1 MSNSLKSNWD
11 VIVVGGGPA
20 GFFAAIH
27 CAELNPKLN
36 VLIIEK
42 ASQTLGKVIISGGG
56 RCNVTH
62 ACFEPA
68 ELITHYPR
76 GGNELRGAFTR
87 FQPKDTVKW
96 FESRGVKL
104 KTEADGRMFPSTD
117 DSNTIA
123 ECLRQSAR
131 EAGVKMELGTSLLNV
146 EKGSRGGFR
155 LEVRKEASVLPLQ
168 TKKLLLATGSD
179 RKTLEVVKSLGHS
192 IEEPV
197 PSLFTFN
204 IKDKRIDGLAGVSV
218 ENVTLKMD
226 AITTRGAMLITHW
239 GLSGPAVL
247 RLSAWGARE
256 LFEKK
261 YRAKLI
267 VNWLDE
273 YSFDKTLDILQK
285 NKDWKENARKKIMT
299 NPAFSQI
306 PVRLWK
312 QLVHFIG
319 EKNWG
324 DVSKAE
330 LRKLAQ
336 EITAGE
342 FTITGKGQFKEEFV
356 TCGGVSLK
364 EVDFKTMQSRVVD
377 DLYFA
382 GEVLDIDGITGGF
395 NFQSSWTTGW
405 LAGNA
410 CPHPTLA
417 HVSQRDREF
426 NRSSASRRVV
436 SANSQH
442 LLRPNARQ
450 FFRLRFSQYKSL

>member
-1 MSNSLKSNWD
+1 MKTDWD

-20 GFFAAIH
+20 GFFAAIR

-68 ELITHYPR
+68 QLIAYYPR
-76 GGNELRGAFTR
+76 GGSELRGAFGR
-87 FQPKDTVKW
+87 FQPQDTVRW

-104 KTEADGRMFPSTD
+104 KTEADRRMFPVTD

-123 ECLRQSAR
+123 ESLRESAR
-131 EAGVKMELGTSLLNV
+131 KAGVKVELRTSLLRV
-146 EKGSRGGFR
+146 EKISRGGFK
-155 LEVRKEASVLPLQ
+155 LELRKDAKSFHLQ
-168 TKKLLLATGSD
+168 TNNLVIATGSD
-179 RKTLEVVKSLGHS
+179 RNTLNSLKLLGHT
-192 IEEPV
+192 IVEPV

-218 ENVTLKMD
+218 ENVTVKMD
-226 AITTRGAMLITHW
+226 SITQRGPILITHW

-256 LFEKK
+256 LFEKN
-261 YRAKLI
+261 YRAQLI
-267 VNWLDE
+267 VNWLDD
-273 YSFDKTLDILQK
+273 YSFDKALDILQK
-285 NKDWKENARKKIMT
+285 NKDWKDNVRKKVLT
-299 NPAFSQI
+299 APAFSQI
-306 PVRLWK
+306 PIRLWK
-312 QLVHFIG
+312 KLVHFIG
-319 EKNWG
+319 DKNWG

-330 LRKLAQ
+330 LRNLAQ
-336 EITAGE
+336 DLIAGE
-342 FTITGKGQFKEEFV
+342 FEIQGKGQFKEEFV

-364 EVDFKTMQSRVVD
+364 EVDFKTMQSRLVD
-377 DLYFA
+377 GLYFA

-405 LAGNA
+405 LAG
-410 CPHPTLA
+410 
-417 HVSQRDREF
+417 
-426 NRSSASRRVV
+426 SALSE
-436 SANSQH
+436 
-442 LLRPNARQ
+442 
-450 FFRLRFSQYKSL
+450 